1 MPMCERTREVV
12 GRRLQGETVRVGMS
26 PALVVGQPTALVGA
40 LFLIPAYILLA
51 VVLPGNQFLP
61 LASLAGL
68 FYIFPMVLP
77 FTRGNV
83 LKSCMVGFTALL
95 VGLWFVTDMAPDFT
109 KAAASVYAQTHD
121 KAAHVPEGFLAGS
134 MDFVSSILS
143 YGIYALVKY
152 LRFVGAAVLAVLAL
166 GMMMVNR
173 RRIVAEERRHGQS

>member
-1 MPMCERTREVV
+1 M
-12 GRRLQGETVRVGMS
+12 
-26 PALVVGQPTALVGA
+26 
-40 LFLIPAYILLA
+40 
-51 VVLPGNQFLP
+51 VLPGNQFLP

-77 FTRGNV
+77 FTQGNV

-143 YGIYALVKY
+143 YGIYAPVKC